1 MSHGKFFR
9 QGFCVLAGRSRIIHM
24 PTGQVS
30 ALNFNPKYFCVYG
43 AAVALIVGT
52 MVFGASVQAAE
63 KERAGEKENEPIA
76 ELELGVSGDWDLA
89 GGAFSL
95 GPSLG
100 IEVTPIKDWLEIE
113 AEVSPVFGGGRTEWE
128 TELIFKKPF
137 ELSDKLEVMPGLGPA
152 WFYKTGHGESSSS
165 IGAVAL
171 VDFQIWPSAERKL
184 GLFVEPSYGYDFGRE
199 HEQSLGITMGV
210 LIPLR

>member
-1 MSHGKFFR
+1 
-9 QGFCVLAGRSRIIHM
+9 M
-24 PTGQVS
+24 PTGPVS
-30 ALNFNPKYFCVYG
+30 ALNFNPKHFCVYG
-43 AAVALIVGT
+43 AVVALIAGT
-52 MVFGASVQAAE
+52 MVFGARVQAAE
-63 KERAGEKENEPIA
+63 KEQASDKEKEPIA
-76 ELELGVSGDWDLA
+76 ELELGVAGDWDLA

-171 VDFQIWPSAERKL
+171 MDFQIWPSAERKL

>member
-1 MSHGKFFR
+1 
-9 QGFCVLAGRSRIIHM
+9 M
-24 PTGQVS
+24 PDGLRELKHRGLV
-30 ALNFNPKYFCVYG
+30 C
-43 AAVALIVGT
+43 
-52 MVFGASVQAAE
+52 GASFTKRVAKVSIYTATLGLIAGLICLAATARAAE
-63 KERAGEKENEPIA
+63 KEKEAIA
-76 ELELGVSGDWDLA
+76 ELELGVAGDWDFA

-184 GLFVEPSYGYDFGRE
+184 GLFIEPSYSYDFGRE
-199 HEQSLGITMGV
+199 HEQSLGITAGI

>member
-1 MSHGKFFR
+1 MR
-9 QGFCVLAGRSRIIHM
+9 
-24 PTGQVS
+24 VS
-30 ALNFNPKYFCVYG
+30 ALKFSPARVCIYG
-43 AAVALIVGT
+43 AVVALIAGP
-52 MVFGASVQAAE
+52 MVPGSTARAAE
-63 KERAGEKENEPIA
+63 KEKEAAA
-76 ELELGVSGDWDLA
+76 ELELGVAGDWDFA

-137 ELSDKLEVMPGLGPA
+137 ELSDKVEVMPGLGPA

-165 IGAVAL
+165 VGAVAL
-171 VDFQIWPSAERKL
+171 VDFQFWPSAERKL
-184 GLFVEPSYGYDFGRE
+184 GWFVEPSYGYDFGRE

-210 LIPLR
+210 LIPIR

>member
-1 MSHGKFFR
+1 
-9 QGFCVLAGRSRIIHM
+9 M
-24 PTGQVS
+24 PDGLRERKHRGLV
-30 ALNFNPKYFCVYG
+30 C
-43 AAVALIVGT
+43 
-52 MVFGASVQAAE
+52 GASFTKRVAKVCIYTATLGLIAGIISLAATAQAAE
-63 KERAGEKENEPIA
+63 KEKEAIA
-76 ELELGVSGDWDLA
+76 ELELGVAGDWDFA

-100 IEVTPIKDWLEIE
+100 IEVTPIKNWLEIE

-128 TELIFKKPF
+128 TELVFKKPF
-137 ELSDKLEVMPGLGPA
+137 DVSDKVEVMPGIGPA
-152 WFYKTGHGESSSS
+152 WFYRTGQGESSSS

-184 GLFVEPSYGYDFGRE
+184 GLFIEPSYSYDFGRE
-199 HEQSLGITMGV
+199 HEQSLGVTAGI

>member
-1 MSHGKFFR
+1 
-9 QGFCVLAGRSRIIHM
+9 M
-24 PTGQVS
+24 PDDLRELKHRGLV
-30 ALNFNPKYFCVYG
+30 C
-43 AAVALIVGT
+43 
-52 MVFGASVQAAE
+52 GASFTKRVAKVFICTATLGLIAGIISLAATARAAE
-63 KERAGEKENEPIA
+63 KEKEAIA
-76 ELELGVSGDWDLA
+76 ELELGVAGDWDLA

-100 IEVTPIKDWLEIE
+100 IEVTPIEDWLEIE

-128 TELIFKKPF
+128 TELVFKKPF
-137 ELSDKLEVMPGLGPA
+137 DVSDKLEVMPGIGPA

-184 GLFVEPSYGYDFGRE
+184 GLFIEPSYSYDFGRE

-210 LIPLR
+210 LIPIR

>member
-1 MSHGKFFR
+1 
-9 QGFCVLAGRSRIIHM
+9 M
-24 PTGQVS
+24 PDGLRELKHRGLVS
-30 ALNFNPKYFCVYG
+30 
-43 AAVALIVGT
+43 
-52 MVFGASVQAAE
+52 GASFTKRVAKVCIYTATLGLIAGIISLAATARAAE
-63 KERAGEKENEPIA
+63 KEKEAIA
-76 ELELGVSGDWDLA
+76 ELELGVAGDWDFA

-100 IEVTPIKDWLEIE
+100 IEVTPIKNWLEIE

-137 ELSDKLEVMPGLGPA
+137 ELSDKLEVMPGIGPA
-152 WFYKTGHGESSSS
+152 WFYRTGHGESSSS

-184 GLFVEPSYGYDFGRE
+184 GLFIEPSYSYDFGRE
-199 HEQSLGITMGV
+199 HEQSLGVTAGI

>member
-1 MSHGKFFR
+1 MAAFI
-9 QGFCVLAGRSRIIHM
+9 AG
-24 PTGQVS
+24 
-30 ALNFNPKYFCVYG
+30 
-43 AAVALIVGT
+43 AVVPEST
-52 MVFGASVQAAE
+52 VRAAE
-63 KERAGEKENEPIA
+63 KEKEPIA
-76 ELELGVSGDWDLA
+76 ELELGVSGDWDLG

-100 IEVTPIKDWLEIE
+100 IEVTPIKDWLEVE

-137 ELSDKLEVMPGLGPA
+137 DVSDKVEVMPGVGPA
-152 WFYKTGHGESSSS
+152 WFYKTGHGESGSS

-184 GLFVEPSYGYDFGRE
+184 GLFIEPSYSYDFGRE
-199 HEQSLGITMGV
+199 HEQSLGVTMGV
-210 LIPLR
+210 LIPIR